1 MSYDCCMYRAK
12 TFSDRLH
19 QARRDLRW
27 DQNQLAVRS
36 GVSRG
41 YISEIERGVKQNVGI
56 EVVFLL
62 ADALGV
68 TVPYLLGLTDDPLGE
83 GAERVEREQSAD
95 YLVFE
100 VDDAGQRRTLQ
111 QLVNEYAALSPRS
124 QRQAL
129 SYLRMM
135 RQIEEEE
142 SREAAATPAP
152 RIIGDQ
158 PA

>member
-27 DQNQLAVRS
+27 DQNDLAAKS
-36 GVSRG
+36 GISRG
-41 YISEIERGVKQNVGI
+41 YISEIERGIKKNVGV
-56 EVVFLL
+56 EVVIAL
-62 ADALGV
+62 AAALGV
-68 TVPYLLGLTDDPLGE
+68 SVPYLLGLSDDPLGE
-83 GAERVEREQSAD
+83 GNDKVLKEQSAE
-95 YLVFE
+95 YVVFE

-111 QLVNEYAALSPRS
+111 QLIDEYTALSPRN

-135 RQIEEEE
+135 RQLEEEE
-142 SREAAATPAP
+142 REAAAAPAP
-152 RIIGDQ
+152 HIIGDQ
-158 PA
+158 